1 MSKKQ
6 KKLDVNDFWN
16 DCLNDERKTKSPDNV
31 ELDSLFKNHYK
42 SKRNKRIYRYDTN
55 PSFSGNKI
63 IQNALISEENT
74 KAENDKLLHES
85 IEYMVSLYNKAMV
98 SNEKRKK
105 NIMLTKEKKL
115 TLEKKSCSFKPM
127 KFTNPTI
134 QKKFSKNLKN
144 SNIYQRGLE
153 FQQKRTA
160 KMAKLFEQNNK
171 KNNVVYSFQPSIEAK
186 NLNKVFYS
194 KNYCKEQADNDSN
207 KIFLSR
213 LMKAREEEQYKK
225 NCLENRIRKKKNNS
239 MNSKRLKKSL
249 SQKDSL
255 LYRNNLHNDIINL
268 NCFPTNKDK
277 ENEKGNDF
285 YLFD

>member
-1 MSKKQ
+1 MSKQQ

-16 DCLNDERKTKSPDNV
+16 DCLNDERETKSPDNL
-31 ELDSLFKNHYK
+31 ELDILFNNHHK
-42 SKRNKRIYRYDTN
+42 SKRNKRLYRYDTN

-63 IQNALISEENT
+63 IQSALISEENT

-98 SNEKRKK
+98 SNEKKKK
-105 NIMLTKEKKL
+105 NIMLTNEKKL
-115 TLEKKSCSFKPM
+115 TLEKKTCSFKPM
-127 KFTNPTI
+127 KFTSPNI

-160 KMAKLFEQNNK
+160 KMAKLFEQKNK
-171 KNNVVYSFQPSIEAK
+171 KNNVVYSFHPSIETK

-225 NCLENRIRKKKNNS
+225 NCLENKIKKKKNYS
-239 MNSKRLKKSL
+239 MYCKRLKKTL

-255 LYRNNLHNDIINL
+255 LYRNNLHNDILNL

-285 YLFD
+285 LLI